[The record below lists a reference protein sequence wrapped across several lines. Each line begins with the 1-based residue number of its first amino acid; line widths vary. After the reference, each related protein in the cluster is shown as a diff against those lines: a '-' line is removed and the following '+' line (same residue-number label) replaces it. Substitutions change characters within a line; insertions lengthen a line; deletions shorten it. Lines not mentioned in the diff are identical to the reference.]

1 MIDTAGFSIA
11 LASAQW
17 VDLSRRK
24 QYVATGPA
32 SERFWFRAC
41 GGASHENSLRDSR
54 PSTVK
59 KTCTKAFWDME
70 KFLRTLWNTDG
81 SLEAGGM
88 GGIL

>member
-24 QYVATGPA
+24 QYVA
-32 SERFWFRAC
+32 
-41 GGASHENSLRDSR
+41 GASHENSLRDSR